1 MASCINTKR
10 GPGVLDLLDSHPE
23 SWEGGE
29 AARPD
34 LCEVEHQG
42 GHPVTSGVGVT
53 ALGLY

>member
-10 GPGVLDLLDSHPE
+10 RPGVLDLLDSHPK